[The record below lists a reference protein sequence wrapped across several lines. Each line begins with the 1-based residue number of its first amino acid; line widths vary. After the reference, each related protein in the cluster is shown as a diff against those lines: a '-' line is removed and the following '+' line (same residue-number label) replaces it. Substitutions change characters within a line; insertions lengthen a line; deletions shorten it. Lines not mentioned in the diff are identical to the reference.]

1 MPHHTENAMSRI
13 DARIP
18 LSVRETIDRAAAMQG
33 RSRTDVLIEAALEKA
48 ERVIAEQAVIRL
60 ALRDQEMLAKAL
72 LVEAVKEATPF
83 LKDLASEYAARV
95 KEK

>member
-1 MPHHTENAMSRI
+1 MTQHIENNMSRI

-18 LSVRETIDRAAAMQG
+18 LSVRDTIDRAAAMQG
-33 RSRTDVLIEAALEKA
+33 RTRTDFLIEAALEKA

-60 ALRDQEMLAKAL
+60 AMQDQEVLANAL
-72 LVEAVKEATPF
+72 LAEAVTEATPF

-95 KEK
+95 EEK